1 MNTLIWTDTFVRTA
15 RRFLKKHP
23 DLRGEFEHVLYHLEK
38 NPGHSSLRL
47 HPLKGKFQGKHAVSL
62 AYSYRIVLILTLQN
76 QEIILLDIG
85 SHDAVYR

>member
-1 MNTLIWTDTFVRTA
+1 MVSSERDLEAGRVCRGSVAQLLAEIDR
-15 RRFLKKHP
+15 P
-23 DLRGEFEHVLYHLEK
+23 DKPLEY

-62 AYSYRIVLILTLQN
+62 ACSYRIVLILTLQN